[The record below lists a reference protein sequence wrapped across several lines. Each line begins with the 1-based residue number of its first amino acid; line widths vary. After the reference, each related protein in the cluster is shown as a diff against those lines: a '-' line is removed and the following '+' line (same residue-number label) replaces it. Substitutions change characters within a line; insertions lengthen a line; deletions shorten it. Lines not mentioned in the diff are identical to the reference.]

1 MRPIRRRGDATPTRE
16 ETKKEEVVVPDKP
29 LAEMSL
35 AEQLAKRAQ
44 EMKDNPPPVRSR
56 STTPVRPQN

>member
-1 MRPIRRRGDATPTRE
+1 MKPPRRRGDATPTRE

-35 AEQLAKRAQ
+35 AE
-44 EMKDNPPPVRSR
+44 
-56 STTPVRPQN
+56 